1 MDRSP
6 SGTRCRKLCK
16 PFPRTNFGTRVSRN
30 WADARGRKQIK
41 PLRVLRRNGH
51 VLKHGASKHNEIKM
65 VAPTGFGPV
74 FESRLRFRWS
84 LSHVTTC
91 WVAKESTR
99 LKHAAEKLVGRH
111 ALSPDSAPSPRE
123 PPLRRA
129 VATTPARPRAAV
141 PRRARRALAATSA
154 RAHRC
159 PSIGR
164 PSRG

>member
-1 MDRSP
+1 MGVFFFFQAEDGIRDGHVTGVQTCALP
-6 SGTRCRKLCK
+6 ICDATQ
-16 PFPRTNFGTRVSRN
+16 TRV
-30 WADARGRKQIK
+30 W
-41 PLRVLRRNGH
+41 
-51 VLKHGASKHNEIKM
+51 
-65 VAPTGFGPV
+65 VAITFSL
-74 FESRLRFRWS
+74 E

-164 PSRG
+164 PSRGDRKSTRLNSSHV

>member
-1 MDRSP
+1 MRLSASRSCLVAGAKP
-6 SGTRCRKLCK
+6 RRVLPRAEQSPRVSNRWRSSGGVETNEL
-16 PFPRTNFGTRVSRN
+16 PLAPRDATQTRV
-30 WADARGRKQIK
+30 W
-41 PLRVLRRNGH
+41 
-51 VLKHGASKHNEIKM
+51 
-65 VAPTGFGPV
+65 VAITFSL
-74 FESRLRFRWS
+74 E

-129 VATTPARPRAAV
+129 VATTPARPRAPV

>member
-1 MDRSP
+1 RTDNFPDRTFTCKRHGP
-6 SGTRCRKLCK
+6 SAR
-16 PFPRTNFGTRVSRN
+16 RTFEPAV
-30 WADARGRKQIK
+30 
-41 PLRVLRRNGH
+41 
-51 VLKHGASKHNEIKM
+51 
-65 VAPTGFGPV
+65 
-74 FESRLRFRWS
+74 ESRSRFRWK

-91 WVAKESTR
+91 WAAEESTR

-159 PSIGR
+159 PSIGQ

>member
-1 MDRSP
+1 MLHRQGNLLDRP
-6 SGTRCRKLCK
+6 QIDPLFFLFPIRTR
-16 PFPRTNFGTRVSRN
+16 TRVRVAITFSLEVVARYDLLGRERV
-30 WADARGRKQIK
+30 DA
-41 PLRVLRRNGH
+41 
-51 VLKHGASKHNEIKM
+51 
-65 VAPTGFGPV
+65 T
-74 FESRLRFRWS
+74 
-84 LSHVTTC
+84 
-91 WVAKESTR
+91 
-99 LKHAAEKLVGRH
+99 KHAAEKLVGRH

-129 VATTPARPRAAV
+129 VATTPARRRAAV